1 MARCF
6 RAGGK
11 AKGASPRRSDK
22 QFLRFHDDAS
32 ASAGPGLGAEAGKVL
47 QRIADRLSAV
57 SPVPLSGFALP
68 ENPFAARALAL
79 RLSPDDS
86 PRKRP
91 ESPQQPSSK
100 ASSMAHF
107 SSEGGISLT
116 CLYGLVRILYE
127 SLGGA
132 RDGSSETG
140 SARTKPGTSP
150 APALG
155 VATALE
161 IEEGAACR
169 FCFEGG
175 TDSPLVAP
183 CSCSGTLR
191 WVHEDCLRKWQKTSP
206 FTASACNVCM
216 TTFALAPPKP
226 RQVRAGMLLVAEPSL
241 HGTFSQ
247 AVILLCE
254 ITPDGAHGIVVNC
267 PSEVMQSTSLAVA
280 YEVSRLRQSGG
291 SGPGS
296 PASPLM
302 IEWRRGGPVCGGR
315 LGVVRYTLMHTLGSR
330 FGSIEVLGAEEVA
343 AGTGESVVA
352 RWRGADGAAETESSY
367 GFRSPA
373 ALGTNHAARL
383 INSLS
388 AVATIEHAAARAGAV
403 PPVALLFVGHCR
415 WGRGQLQ
422 AELARGSWRLCEG
435 RVADVLGDNVQLW
448 QELQRSGR
456 LRTWAEWAFEG
467 AA

>member
-1 MARCF
+1 M
-6 RAGGK
+6 
-11 AKGASPRRSDK
+11 PRD
-22 QFLRFHDDAS
+22 
-32 ASAGPGLGAEAGKVL
+32 
-47 QRIADRLSAV
+47 
-57 SPVPLSGFALP
+57 
-68 ENPFAARALAL
+68 
-79 RLSPDDS
+79 
-86 PRKRP
+86 
-91 ESPQQPSSK
+91 
-100 ASSMAHF
+100 
-107 SSEGGISLT
+107 
-116 CLYGLVRILYE
+116 LYGLVRILYE

-132 RDGSSETG
+132 REGSSETG

-161 IEEGAACR
+161 IEQGAACR
-169 FCFEGG
+169 FCFEGS
-175 TDSPLVAP
+175 TDSPLIAP

-226 RQVRAGMLLVAEPSL
+226 RPLRAGMLLVAEPSL
-241 HGTFSQ
+241 QGTFFQS
-247 AVILLCE
+247 VILLCE
-254 ITPDGAHGIVVNC
+254 ITPDGTHGVVVNC

-280 YEVSRLRQSGG
+280 YEVSRLRQSGSG
-291 SGPGS
+291 SGS

-352 RWRGADGAAETESSY
+352 RWRGADGATETEVEEAGTEAAVEAGTEVEAEPVEAAGEQEEAVAPQHDGASRLPSISVVAESSY

-422 AELARGSWRLCEG
+422 SELARGSWRVCEG